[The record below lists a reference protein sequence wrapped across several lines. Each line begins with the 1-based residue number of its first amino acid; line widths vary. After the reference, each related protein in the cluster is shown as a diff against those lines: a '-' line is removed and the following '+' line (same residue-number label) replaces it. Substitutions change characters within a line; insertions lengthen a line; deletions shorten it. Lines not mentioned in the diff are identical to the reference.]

1 MRFSIPEQAL
11 DFLDAPP
18 AYLSQNIL
26 EPSKETQQIPPPD
39 QGERKKGAEPTL
51 EVKTE
56 QEKPP
61 QEHAAVINN
70 PVQTQP
76 QERKLDEKQ
85 VGEKHE
91 MKQDHVGHK
100 PPGIE
105 LSTLTRQPST
115 AEMSPRLQQTTP
127 TFPARSIRHS
137 FPSQQQ
143 QPPPP
148 PPQPQPQPGSQ
159 VAKSVGGWL
168 KSIADNL

>member
-1 MRFSIPEQAL
+1 LRFSIPEQAL

-18 AYLSQNIL
+18 AYLSQNVL
-26 EPSKETQQIPPPD
+26 EPSKETQQIPPPT
-39 QGERKKGAEPTL
+39 QGEKEK
-51 EVKTE
+51 EVEATSEIKTE

-76 QERKLDEKQ
+76 QEKKLDEKQ
-85 VGEKHE
+85 VGEKHQV
-91 MKQDHVGHK
+91 KQDHVGHK

-105 LSTLTRQPST
+105 LSTLARQPST

-127 TFPARSIRHS
+127 TFPARSIRRS

-143 QPPPP
+143 PPS
-148 PPQPQPQPGSQ
+148 PQLQHQPQPGSQ
-159 VAKSVGGWL
+159 VAKSVGGWI
-168 KSIADNL
+168 KSFTDNL